1 MSVKEITPLERGEF
15 ALVKV
20 AGAGQWIIISGTAT
34 YFLSELLKLIT
45 QLEAPGW
52 ILLVANFAINV
63 LLFGIAKYIE
73 GQSK

>member
-1 MSVKEITPLERGEF
+1 MAVKEITPLERGEF

-20 AGAGQWIIISGTAT
+20 AGAGKWIVFSGTAT
-34 YFLSELLKLIT
+34 YFLAELLKLLT
-45 QLEAPGW
+45 QLEVPGW
-52 ILLVANFAINV
+52 VLLVANFAINV